1 MSKQACGLLLN
12 ELIAMSGYPLR
23 KLLCVFVV
31 LKRRERVE

>member
-23 KLLCVFVV
+23 KLLASVVF
-31 LKRRERVE
+31 L